1 MGKFCKQKEIGLKEG
16 EFSIILL
23 NDDERT
29 LEGVNAPMKKLITA
43 VMAVFLLLSVF
54 TLAGAEEITYTGTVK
69 GGKLNM
75 RESNS
80 SDSKSLGSFKSGTK
94 VTVLENDGTWC
105 KVQSGNKIGYMMTE
119 YLIIEANYTHL
130 DWVETKHDGTI
141 LTLREKADHDSAILL
156 QVMSGVKAERIE
168 KDGDWSRIRVGHVFG
183 WVENSRVAPLSGEFE
198 TLLTS
203 EDHQYAFDFAALAK
217 APKEV
222 GSPRMRQRESGF
234 PYIMNYPNTRIEA
247 ADEKIQAWLNDT
259 LSVFEQDFEK
269 NHAGESG
276 SFQVDYRAVRIDDR
290 YQSILLAGRYTAG
303 KTAINVFLPINID
316 AQEQKIL
323 TVEDMFQ
330 ASDRL
335 LFCLDARLENIL
347 DHPTDGYQ
355 IEPDM
360 SALSYGVMNSEGF
373 DIYLPAG
380 SCMPAIYGDILITLP
395 YTQIAEIMNV
405 ESAIIK
411 SKVRTIDPTK
421 PMIALTFD
429 DGPSEHTIRI
439 LKVLAQY
446 DARAT
451 FCVQGVNVEPFAEIV
466 KLAISQGNE
475 IASHTWNHPDLEKSS
490 ESKIRKQLEDTN
502 NIVAQVTGGYQ
513 VKVLRPPYGNVTKK
527 VKSICAEMDMI
538 IAHWELDT
546 LDWATRSTNRT
557 YNKIMS
563 DVENGLI
570 ILCHDIY
577 ETTAEAAERVIPE
590 LVEQGYQ
597 LVTVSELM
605 SFHKDGVQP
614 GTVYSHLKPENIR
627 VD

>member
-1 MGKFCKQKEIGLKEG
+1 MKRVWMA
-16 EFSIILL
+16 LL
-23 NDDERT
+23 M
-29 LEGVNAPMKKLITA
+29 VC
-43 VMAVFLLLSVF
+43 LLL
-54 TLAGAEEITYTGTVK
+54 ACAMGAAAEEITYTGTVK

-80 SDSKSLGSFKSGTK
+80 SDSKSLGSFKSGSQ

-119 YLIIEANYTHL
+119 YLVIEANYTHM
-130 DWVETKHDGTI
+130 DWVETKRDGTI
-141 LTLREKADHDSAILL
+141 LTLREKADDESAILL
-156 QVMSGVKAERIE
+156 QVMSGVKAERIAT
-168 KDGDWSRIRVGHVFG
+168 DGAYSRIRVGHVFG
-183 WVENSRVAPLSGEFE
+183 WVETEKVQKITGEYE

-203 EDHQYAFDFAALAK
+203 EDHQYAFDFASLEK

-222 GSPRMRQRESGF
+222 GSPRMRQRESGL
-234 PYIMNYPNTRIEA
+234 PYTFHYPNTRIPSV
-247 ADEKIQAWLNDT
+247 DEKIDQWLSDT
-259 LSVFEQDFEK
+259 LTVFEADFEK

-276 SFQVDYRAVRIDDR
+276 SFQVNYRAVKVDER
-290 YQSILLAGRYTAG
+290 YQSVLMAGRYTAG
-303 KTAINVFLPINID
+303 KTALNVFLPINID
-316 AQEQKIL
+316 LQEQKIL
-323 TVEDMFQ
+323 SVSDMFQ

-335 LFCLDARLENIL
+335 LFCLDARMENIL
-347 DHPTDGYQ
+347 DKPTDGYP

-360 SALSYGVMNSEGF
+360 SALEFGVMNSEGF

-380 SCMPAIYGDILITLP
+380 SCMPRIYGDILITLP
-395 YTQIAEIMNV
+395 YTQVAEIMQV
-405 ESAIIK
+405 ESQIIK

-429 DGPSEHTIRI
+429 DGPSQHTIRI

-451 FCVQGVNVEPFAEIV
+451 FCVQGINVEPYAEVV
-466 KLAISQGNE
+466 KLAVAQGNE
-475 IASHTWNHPDLEKSS
+475 IASHTWNHPDLEKAS

-502 NIVAQVTGGYQ
+502 NIVAEVTGGYQ
-513 VKVLRPPYGNVTKK
+513 VKVLRPPYGNVNKRVRT
-527 VKSICAEMDMI
+527 ICAEMDMI

-546 LDWATRSTNRT
+546 LDWANRNANKT
-557 YNKIMS
+557 YNKIMK
-563 DVENGLI
+563 DVDNGLI

-577 ETTAEAAERVIPE
+577 ETTAEAAERAIPE
-590 LVEQGYQ
+590 LVDQGYQ
-597 LVTVSELM
+597 LVTVSELF
-605 SFHKDGVQP
+605 SFHKDGAQP

>member
-1 MGKFCKQKEIGLKEG
+1 MKKFLTALLAVLLM
-16 EFSIILL
+16 ILL
-23 NDDERT
+23 
-29 LEGVNAPMKKLITA
+29 AA
-43 VMAVFLLLSVF
+43 A
-54 TLAGAEEITYTGTVK
+54 AGAEDITYTGTVR

-75 RESNS
+75 RQSNS
-80 SDSKSLGSFKSGTK
+80 SDSKSLGSFKTGTK

-105 KVQSGNKIGYMMTE
+105 KVQSGNKIGYMLTE
-119 YLIIEANYTHL
+119 YLLIEANYTHM
-130 DWVETKHDGTI
+130 DWVETENDGTI
-141 LTLREKADHDSAILL
+141 LTLREKADGESAILL
-156 QVMSGVKAERIE
+156 QVMSGVKAERIAT
-168 KDGDWSRIRVGHVFG
+168 DGGYSRIRVGHVFG
-183 WVENSRVAPLSGEFE
+183 WVETKKVKPVTGQFE

-203 EDHQYAFDFAALAK
+203 EDHQYAFDFASLAK
-217 APKEV
+217 APREA
-222 GSPRMRQRESGF
+222 GSPRMRQRETGL
-234 PYIMNYPNTRIEA
+234 PYEMNYPNTRIQPV
-247 ADEKIQAWLNDT
+247 DEKIQAWMNDT
-259 LSVFEQDFEK
+259 LEMFEQDWTE
-269 NHAGESG
+269 NHAGEEG
-276 SFQVDYRAVRIDDR
+276 FYRVDYRAVKIDDR
-290 YQSILLAGRYTAG
+290 YQSILLAGQYTVG
-303 KTAINVFLPINID
+303 KTQLHVFLPLNID
-316 AQEQKIL
+316 VQQQKL
-323 TVEDMFQ
+323 LSVEEMFQ

-347 DHPTDGYQ
+347 DKPTDGYP
-355 IEPDM
+355 IEPEM
-360 SALSYGVMNSEGF
+360 HALSYGVMNNEGF

-380 SCMPAIYGDILITLP
+380 SWMPAIYGDIVITLP
-395 YTQIAEIMNV
+395 YTQIADIMQV
-405 ESAIIK
+405 DSPIIR
-411 SKVRTIDPTK
+411 SKERKIDPTK

-429 DGPSEHTIRI
+429 DGPSQYTIRI

-451 FCVQGVNVEPFAEIV
+451 FCVQGINVEPFAEVV
-466 KLAISQGNE
+466 KLAVAQGNE

-490 ESKIRKQLEDTN
+490 ESKIRKQLQDTN
-502 NIVAQVTGGYQ
+502 DVVAKVTGGYQ

-546 LDWATRSTNRT
+546 LDWATRNTNRT
-557 YNKIMS
+557 YKKIMS

-577 ETTAEAAERVIPE
+577 ETTAEAAEKVIPE
-590 LVEQGYQ
+590 LVEKGYQ